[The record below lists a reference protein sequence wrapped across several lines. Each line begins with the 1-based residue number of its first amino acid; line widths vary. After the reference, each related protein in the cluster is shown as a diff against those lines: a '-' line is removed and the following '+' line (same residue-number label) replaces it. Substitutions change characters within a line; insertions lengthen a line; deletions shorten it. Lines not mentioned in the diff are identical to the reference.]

1 MYLLF
6 LAFRVGSQI
15 NFEHQLN
22 QEPTNSYRSILG
34 FFKLDQTK
42 TEIFEI
48 FVYRRNFK
56 TRNFPPISTR
66 NSRTSTDWCYF
77 FLTRAR
83 QESKFLKILTTN
95 EFLKAETFLL
105 LRKISTVITMG
116 WVVCMN
122 NVQKFFWLWVWQEIW
137 ISLWTRYKGLL

>member
-22 QEPTNSYRSILG
+22 QEPTNPYRSILG
-34 FFKLDQTK
+34 FFGLDQTK

-56 TRNFPPISTR
+56 TRKF
-66 NSRTSTDWCYF
+66 STDLNQELTNQYQLMLLF
-77 FLTRAR
+77 FD
-83 QESKFLKILTTN
+83 S
-95 EFLKAETFLL
+95 
-105 LRKISTVITMG
+105 G
-116 WVVCMN
+116 
-122 NVQKFFWLWVWQEIW
+122 
-137 ISLWTRYKGLL
+137 